1 MIEESEHK
9 AIYKLETKA
18 DDYPFAPV
26 YKELEQGDQFVI
38 RDNGENYKIG
48 ARIKDY
54 PAAVHKILYY
64 PKKWWQFWKKK
75 RPAAYIVVWK
85 GEEGRE

>member
-9 AIYKLETKA
+9 AIYKLVINQY
-18 DDYPFAPV
+18 DYPFAAA

-48 ARIKDY
+48 ARVKDY
-54 PAAVHKILYY
+54 PATVHKILYH
-64 PKKWWQFWKKK
+64 PKKWWQFWKRK
-75 RPAAYIVVWK
+75 RPFAYIVVWK